1 MKRIAIFASG
11 SGSNAE
17 NIIRH
22 FASRPQSGS
31 VEVIVCNRPGAAV
44 IDRAS
49 RLNVPV
55 EMITADDMNTPRRMI
70 EMLDRYGI
78 NMIVLAGFLM
88 MIPPYL
94 TKKYEGR
101 MLNIHPSLLPAYGG
115 KGMYGRRIHEAVIAA
130 GETRSGITIHT
141 VSEICDGGEI
151 IFQALLDIAPNDTPS
166 TLEARI
172 HDLERLHFP
181 RIIEQYPI
189 AGD

>member
-1 MKRIAIFASG
+1 M
-11 SGSNAE
+11 
-17 NIIRH
+17 
-22 FASRPQSGS
+22 
-31 VEVIVCNRPGAAV
+31 IVCNRPGAAV

-55 EMITADDMNTPRRMI
+55 EMITADDMNSPRRMI
-70 EMLDRYGI
+70 DMLDRYGI

-141 VSEICDGGEI
+141 VSDICDGGEI
-151 IFQALLDIAPNDTPS
+151 IFQAPLDIAPDDTPS

-181 RIIEQYPI
+181 RIIERYPLP
-189 AGD
+189 